1 MEENDIHVIYPNLD
15 LFVKSKENLNILTQ
29 KHDHM
34 CPNELRIQKKMQ
46 VKFKSY
52 EICQYFMISHVKA
65 IVKI

>member
-34 CPNELRIQKKMQ
+34 CPNELRIQKKC
-46 VKFKSY
+46 K
-52 EICQYFMISHVKA
+52 
-65 IVKI
+65 